1 MTSQGSSSDISHSYT
16 IYLNT
21 YGNSHHNGH
30 SLSIPI
36 NNSLE
41 NIDFTNSSLFPSMS
55 LMQINLDA
63 TLQRSSQNQFMGQD
77 FQQELNIQ
85 QTTSAWTSFNP
96 TSICSDP
103 ISIHNDV
110 WDAVNETDPDS
121 ENKRH
126 MQGITNN
133 VPPNNQADIYGT
145 FLGNN
150 TNRGIFLA
158 SRMNPLFDA
167 LETAINNVAT
177 HLEHEQSILNT
188 RDGCLYLHNLQV
200 IRMQTDQMRT
210 TNIQQQQGMGFQNQY
225 FQQNSFRP
233 SALTKNQALYEC
245 STCKRFYMW
254 KYNLSRHVKYE
265 CGTESRF
272 QCTHCKRAFPHKQNA
287 ILHCMRKH
295 KIRHE
300 NNNNY
305 VKKGDIIVKE
315 RK

>member
-1 MTSQGSSSDISHSYT
+1 MTFQGLSSDISHIST
-16 IYLNT
+16 IHLNT
-21 YGNSHHNGH
+21 YGNSHHNDN
-30 SLSIPI
+30 SLS
-36 NNSLE
+36 NLMDNSLE
-41 NIDFTNSSLFPSMS
+41 GIDFTNGSLFPSTSQMP
-55 LMQINLDA
+55 INHDTA
-63 TLQRSSQNQFMGQD
+63 LQQSCQNQFMGQD
-77 FQQELNIQ
+77 FQQEPNIQ
-85 QTTSAWTSFNP
+85 WTTSSGTSFNP
-96 TSICSDP
+96 TPICSDP
-103 ISIHNDV
+103 VSIHV
-110 WDAVNETDPDS
+110 S
-121 ENKRH
+121 KSS
-126 MQGITNN
+126 
-133 VPPNNQADIYGT
+133 PPNNQAHIYGT
-145 FLGNN
+145 FLANN

-210 TNIQQQQGMGFQNQY
+210 TNIQQQQGMVFQNQY